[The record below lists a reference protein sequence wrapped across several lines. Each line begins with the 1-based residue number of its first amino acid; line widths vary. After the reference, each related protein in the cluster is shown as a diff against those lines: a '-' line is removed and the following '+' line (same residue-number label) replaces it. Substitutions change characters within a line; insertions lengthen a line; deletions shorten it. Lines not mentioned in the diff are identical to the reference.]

1 MTGTDGVAAISAR
14 MTQIRSLVAGT
25 PLPATSG
32 SGASFEAALAAAVG
46 RSGSSGIAPLFS
58 AGGSSALFS
67 AGSPAV
73 EGLFTTS
80 PSAAAAMVGSSAGSS
95 AVLDAYGVPADLD
108 AYGVPADLAAYGNGR
123 IPASALAPVG
133 TGGERMW
140 APAAQSLTR
149 LIDAAATDGVRIGV
163 TDGYRTYE
171 SQVDLVARKGLYSQ
185 GGLAAVPGTSQH
197 GWGLAADLDLDTH
210 ALAWMRA
217 NGPRFGFVETTP
229 RESWHWEYQP

>member
-14 MTQIRSLVAGT
+14 MTQIRSLVAGV

-46 RSGSSGIAPLFS
+46 QSGSSGIASLFS

-67 AGSPAV
+67 AGSLAV

-80 PSAAAAMVGSSAGSS
+80 PSAAVPTVGSSAGSS
-95 AVLDAYGVPADLD
+95 AVLDAD
-108 AYGVPADLAAYGNGR
+108 GVPADLAAYGNGR

-133 TGGERMW
+133 TSGERLW

-149 LIDAAATDGVRIGV
+149 LIDAAATDGVRIGI

-197 GWGLAADLDLDTH
+197 GWGLAADLDLDTR

-217 NGPRFGFVETTP
+217 NGPRFGFAETTP